1 MKNVTIKLRE
11 GETNYKRPFWR
22 GVSKRGLAIL
32 SYHLRSEGCW
42 DLHLSR
48 QSTPIATMGIFEELS
63 TWKVCFCIH
72 KVQWT
77 SSSSSYPFIILTLPS
92 HYGKDRENEES
103 WVMYYWTRLTNDTSF
118 LSISQW
124 PEPNPTARESGKCGG
139 AEGYLVISVKNIAK
153 LIYQLSSSHA

>member
-22 GVSKRGLAIL
+22 GVSKRGFGNSIL
-32 SYHLRSEGCW
+32 SPQKWRMLGLAFVQAINSNCHKRY
-42 DLHLSR
+42 
-48 QSTPIATMGIFEELS
+48 IEELCA
-63 TWKVCFCIH
+63 WKVCFCIH

-77 SSSSSYPFIILTLPS
+77 SSSSSYPFIILILPS

-103 WVMYYWTRLTNDTSF
+103 WAMYYWTRLTNDTSF

-139 AEGYLVISVKNIAK
+139 AEGYLVIYVKNIAK
-153 LIYQLSSSHA
+153 LIHQLSNSHA